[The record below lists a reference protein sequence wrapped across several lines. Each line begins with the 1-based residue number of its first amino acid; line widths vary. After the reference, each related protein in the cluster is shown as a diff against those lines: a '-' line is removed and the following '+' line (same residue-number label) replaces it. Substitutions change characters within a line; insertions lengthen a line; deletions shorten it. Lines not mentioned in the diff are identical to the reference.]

1 MTLWK
6 SLVSSISGETA
17 RPGSKGEARGFKPA
31 DFRAPQRLK
40 DGFIWCESMIM
51 PRPCTIR
58 DMSPLTAKVEIWHD
72 DIKPH
77 LLARPMKIFSSADQ
91 KEADCVL
98 TGRDGNTLS
107 LRLTSAFRA
116 PTRKYV

>member
-17 RPGSKGEARGFKPA
+17 RPDGKRDGREFKPS
-31 DFRAPQRLK
+31 DFRNPQRLK
-40 DGFIWCESMIM
+40 EGYLWCESMIM

-58 DMSPLTAKVEIWHD
+58 DMSPLTAQIVLWED

-77 LLARPMKIFSSADQ
+77 LLARPMKLFSSADR

-98 TGRDGNTLS
+98 AGRDGKVLS
-107 LRLTSAFRA
+107 LRFTSAFHA